1 MHCARKSC
9 EESGDVLDFLD
20 RLVPPWHALRDAA
33 VADIRVLIVIYR
45 LSKATGERR
54 VERDLGVLRGRSEQR
69 EIAGVAEVILVIV
82 VHVIRRRIMRAR
94 GLQGLGV
101 VRRGKIVLLWERL
114 HGRWGMDRERERR
127 RVDGGRCGRIW
138 VVEGDRWG

>member
-45 LSKATGERR
+45 LGKATGERR

-114 HGRWGMDRERERR
+114 NGRWGMDRERERR
-127 RVDGGRCGRIW
+127 RD
-138 VVEGDRWG
+138 

>member
-82 VHVIRRRIMRAR
+82 VHVIPRRIMRAR

>member
-82 VHVIRRRIMRAR
+82 VHVIPRRIMRAR

-127 RVDGGRCGRIW
+127 RVNGGRCGRIW